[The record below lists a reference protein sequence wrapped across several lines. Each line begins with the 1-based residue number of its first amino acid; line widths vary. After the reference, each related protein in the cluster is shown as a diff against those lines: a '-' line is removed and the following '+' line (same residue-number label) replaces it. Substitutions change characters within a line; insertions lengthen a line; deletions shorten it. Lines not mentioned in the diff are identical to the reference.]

1 MILYLSS
8 SPCSV
13 SADPINPRFSTNP
26 TNPMTQTDDF
36 EYMRMALDL
45 AARGAGYVAPNPM
58 VGAVVVRQGQV
69 VGRGYHQAVGGP
81 HAEVHAIDDA
91 GELARGATLY
101 VTLEPCNHHGRTPPC
116 TRKILE
122 AGIGKVV
129 VAVLDPNPDVA
140 GGGNAYLQSHGVEVV
155 CGVCRDRAA
164 RLNESFFKYARAKVP
179 FVVLKMA
186 ATLDGRIA
194 TRTGD
199 ARWVT
204 GPESRVRVHALRHA
218 MDAIMVGVGTVLC
231 DDPELTTR
239 LEGDRGV
246 DATRIILDTHL
257 RMPDTARML
266 QQASAAETWVVCGPG
281 EAPDN
286 KKRLTDQG
294 ALVLEADIADRR
306 IDLSTLMRVLG
317 EKGVTSLLI
326 EGGAQVA
333 AAALKAGIVDK
344 VLFFYAPKI
353 LGGDDGVPMCGGPGP
368 ERMRDSL
375 RLHRME
381 VERVGA
387 DVLVSGYL
395 HPELS

>member
-1 MILYLSS
+1 MN
-8 SPCSV
+8 
-13 SADPINPRFSTNP
+13 PI
-26 TNPMTQTDDF
+26 DDQD
-36 EYMRMALDL
+36 YMRMALDL
-45 AARGAGYVAPNPM
+45 AVQGAGYVAPNPM
-58 VGAVVVRQGQV
+58 VGAVVVREGQV

-91 GELARGATLY
+91 GDRARGATLY
-101 VTLEPCNHHGRTPPC
+101 VTLEPCNHQGRTPPC

-122 AGIGKVV
+122 AGIRRVV
-129 VAVLDPNPDVA
+129 VAVADPNPDVT
-140 GGGNAYLQSHGVEVV
+140 GGGNAFLKRHGVEVD
-155 CGVCRDRAA
+155 CGVCRGHAA

-204 GPESRVRVHALRHA
+204 GPEARGRVHALRHA
-218 MDAIMVGVGTVLC
+218 LDAIMVGVGTVLA

-239 LEGDRGV
+239 LSEGPGA

-257 RMPDTARML
+257 RMPDSARML
-266 QQASAAETWVVCGPG
+266 RQASAAETWVVCGPG
-281 EAPDN
+281 AAPDN
-286 KKRLTDQG
+286 KKRLMDQG
-294 ALVLEADIADRR
+294 ALILESGIVDGR
-306 IDLSTLMRVLG
+306 IDLAALMQVLG
-317 EKGVTSLLI
+317 ARGVTSLLI

-333 AAALKAGIVDK
+333 ATALKAGIVDK

-353 LGGDDGVPMCGGPGP
+353 LGGDDGVPMCSGPGP
-368 ERMRDSL
+368 EKMRQSL
-375 RLHRME
+375 PLHRME

-395 HPELS
+395 HPAPESGN

>member
-1 MILYLSS
+1 MNS
-8 SPCSV
+8 
-13 SADPINPRFSTNP
+13 
-26 TNPMTQTDDF
+26 TDDQDF
-36 EYMRMALDL
+36 MRMALDL
-45 AARGAGYVAPNPM
+45 AALGAGYVAPNPM

-91 GELARGATLY
+91 GDRARGATLY
-101 VTLEPCNHHGRTPPC
+101 VTLEPCNHQGRTPPC

-122 AGIGKVV
+122 AGIGRVV
-129 VAVLDPNPDVA
+129 VAVADPNPDVT
-140 GGGNAYLQSHGVEVV
+140 GGGNAFLMHHGVQVD
-155 CGVCRDRAA
+155 CGVCRDQAT
-164 RLNESFFKYARAKVP
+164 RLNESFFKYARTKVP

-204 GPESRVRVHALRHA
+204 GPEARGRVHALRHA
-218 MDAIMVGVGTVLC
+218 LDAIMVGVGTVLA

-239 LEGDRGV
+239 LAEGPGA

-281 EAPDN
+281 AAPDN
-286 KKRLTDQG
+286 KKRLMDQG
-294 ALVLEADIADRR
+294 AQILESDIADGR
-306 IDLSTLMRVLG
+306 IDLVALMRVLG
-317 EKGVTSLLI
+317 ARGVSSLLI

-333 AAALKAGIVDK
+333 AAALKAGVVDK
-344 VLFFYAPKI
+344 VLIFYAPKI
-353 LGGDDGVPMCGGPGP
+353 LGGDDGVPMCSGPGP
-368 ERMRDSL
+368 EKMGQSL
-375 RLHRME
+375 PLHRME

-395 HPELS
+395 HPAPESGDF

>member
-1 MILYLSS
+1 MN
-8 SPCSV
+8 
-13 SADPINPRFSTNP
+13 PIRPSNDNEF
-26 TNPMTQTDDF
+26 
-36 EYMRMALDL
+36 MRMALEL

-58 VGAVVVRQGQV
+58 VGAVVVQEGRV
-69 VGRGYHQAVGGP
+69 VGTGYHQAVGGP

-91 GELARGATLY
+91 GDLARGATLY

-116 TRKILE
+116 THKILA
-122 AGIGKVV
+122 AGLQRVV
-129 VAVLDPNPDVA
+129 VAVADPNPDVA
-140 GGGNAYLQSHGVEVV
+140 GGGNAYLKDQGLQVL
-155 CGVCRDRAA
+155 CGVCREQAL
-164 RLNESFFKYARAKVP
+164 RLNESFFKYARTKIP

-204 GPESRVRVHALRHA
+204 GPEARARVHALRHA
-218 MDAIMVGVGTVLC
+218 MDAIMVGVGTVKV

-239 LEGDRGV
+239 LEAGRGV

-266 QQASAAETWVVCGPG
+266 QQASVAETWVVCGPAA
-281 EAPDN
+281 APDN
-286 KKRLTDQG
+286 RKRLADQG
-294 ALVLEADIADRR
+294 AVIVEAGLADGR
-306 IDLSTLMRVLG
+306 IDLAALMRILG
-317 EKGVTSLLI
+317 ARGITSLLI

-333 AAALKAGIVDK
+333 SAALNAGILDK
-344 VLFFYAPKI
+344 VFFFYAPKI
-353 LGGDDGVPMCGGPGP
+353 LGGDDGIPMCSGPGP
-368 ERMRDSL
+368 EKMRESL
-375 RLHRME
+375 PLHRVE

-395 HPELS
+395 NPLAR

>member
-1 MILYLSS
+1 M
-8 SPCSV
+8 P
-13 SADPINPRFSTNP
+13 P
-26 TNPMTQTDDF
+26 TDDYGF
-36 EYMRMALDL
+36 MRMALDL
-45 AARGAGYVAPNPM
+45 AGRGAGYVAPNPM

-91 GELARGATLY
+91 GDRARGATLY

-122 AGIGKVV
+122 AGIERVV
-129 VAVLDPNPDVA
+129 VAVEDPNPDVA
-140 GGGNAYLQSHGVEVV
+140 GGGNACLKDHGVQVV
-155 CGVCRDRAA
+155 CGVCRDQAA
-164 RLNESFFKYARAKVP
+164 RLNESFFKYARTKVP

-204 GPESRVRVHALRHA
+204 GPESRGRVHALRHA

-239 LEGDRGV
+239 LEEGRGV
-246 DATRIILDTHL
+246 DATRIVLDTHL

-281 EAPDN
+281 TAADN
-286 KKRLTDQG
+286 RKRLTDQG
-294 ALVLEADIADRR
+294 ALVLEAEVADGR
-306 IDLSTLMRVLG
+306 IDLSALLRVLG
-317 EKGVTSLLI
+317 ERGVTSLLI

-344 VLFFYAPKI
+344 ALFFYAPKI
-353 LGGDDGVPMCGGPGP
+353 LGGSDGVPMCGGPGP
-368 ERMRDSL
+368 DKMKDSL
-375 RLHRME
+375 PLHRLE

-395 HPELS
+395 HSGAENGIAECD

>member
-1 MILYLSS
+1 M
-8 SPCSV
+8 
-13 SADPINPRFSTNP
+13 NP
-26 TNPMTQTDDF
+26 TNDHD
-36 EYMRMALDL
+36 YMRMALDL
-45 AARGAGYVAPNPM
+45 AVRGAGYVSPNPM

-91 GELARGATLY
+91 GDRARGATLY

-122 AGIGKVV
+122 AGIRRVV
-129 VAVLDPNPDVA
+129 VAVADPNPDVA
-140 GGGNAYLQSHGVEVV
+140 GGGNAFLKHHGVQVD
-155 CGVCRDRAA
+155 CGVCRDQAA
-164 RLNESFFKYARAKVP
+164 RLNESFFKYTRTKVP

-204 GPESRVRVHALRHA
+204 GPEARGRVHALRHA
-218 MDAIMVGVGTVLC
+218 LDAIMVGVGTVLA

-239 LEGDRGV
+239 LAESHGV

-281 EAPDN
+281 APPDN
-286 KKRLTDQG
+286 KKRLMDQG
-294 ALVLEADIADRR
+294 ALILESDIVDGR
-306 IDLSTLMRVLG
+306 IDLAALMRVLG
-317 EKGVTSLLI
+317 ARSVTSVLV

-353 LGGDDGVPMCGGPGP
+353 LGGDDGVPMCSGPGP
-368 ERMRDSL
+368 ERMRESL
-375 RLHRME
+375 PLHRME

-387 DVLVSGYL
+387 DLLVSGSL
-395 HPELS
+395 HAEAESGEGEYD

>member
-1 MILYLSS
+1 MN
-8 SPCSV
+8 
-13 SADPINPRFSTNP
+13 PIRPSNDNEF
-26 TNPMTQTDDF
+26 
-36 EYMRMALDL
+36 MRMALEL

-58 VGAVVVRQGQV
+58 VGAVVVQEGRV
-69 VGRGYHQAVGGP
+69 VGTGYHQAVGGP

-91 GELARGATLY
+91 GDQARGATLY

-116 TRKILE
+116 THKILA
-122 AGIGKVV
+122 AGIQRVV
-129 VAVLDPNPDVA
+129 VAVADPNPDVA
-140 GGGNAYLQSHGVEVV
+140 GGGNAYLKDQGLQVL
-155 CGVCRDRAA
+155 CGVCREQAL
-164 RLNESFFKYARAKVP
+164 RLNESFFKYARTKIP

-204 GPESRVRVHALRHA
+204 GPEARARVHALRHA
-218 MDAIMVGVGTVLC
+218 MDAIMVGVGTVKV

-239 LEGDRGV
+239 LEAGRGV

-266 QQASAAETWVVCGPG
+266 QQASVAETWVVCGPAA
-281 EAPDN
+281 APDN
-286 KKRLTDQG
+286 RKRLADQG
-294 ALVLEADIADRR
+294 AVIVEAGLADGR
-306 IDLSTLMRVLG
+306 IDLAALMRILG
-317 EKGVTSLLI
+317 ARGITSLLI

-333 AAALKAGIVDK
+333 SAALNAGILDK
-344 VLFFYAPKI
+344 VFFFYAPKI
-353 LGGDDGVPMCGGPGP
+353 LGGDDGIPMCSGPGP
-368 ERMRDSL
+368 EKMRESL
-375 RLHRME
+375 PLHRVE

-395 HPELS
+395 NPLAR

>member
-1 MILYLSS
+1 MN
-8 SPCSV
+8 
-13 SADPINPRFSTNP
+13 PI
-26 TNPMTQTDDF
+26 DDQD
-36 EYMRMALDL
+36 YMRMALDL
-45 AARGAGYVAPNPM
+45 AVQGAGYVAPNPM
-58 VGAVVVRQGQV
+58 VGAVVVREGQV

-91 GELARGATLY
+91 GDRARGATLY

-122 AGIGKVV
+122 AGIRRVV
-129 VAVLDPNPDVA
+129 VAVADPNPDVA
-140 GGGNAYLQSHGVEVV
+140 GGGNAFLKGHGVQVD
-155 CGVCRDRAA
+155 CGVCRDQAF
-164 RLNESFFKYARAKVP
+164 RLNESFFKYARTKVP

-204 GPESRVRVHALRHA
+204 GPEARGRVHALRHA
-218 MDAIMVGVGTVLC
+218 LDAIMVGVGTVLA

-239 LEGDRGV
+239 LSEGPGA

-266 QQASAAETWVVCGPG
+266 RQASAAETWVVCGPG
-281 EAPDN
+281 AAPDN
-286 KKRLTDQG
+286 KKRLMDQG
-294 ALVLEADIADRR
+294 ALILESGIVDGR
-306 IDLSTLMRVLG
+306 IDLAALIRVLG
-317 EKGVTSLLI
+317 ARGVTSLLV
-326 EGGAQVA
+326 EGGARVA

-353 LGGDDGVPMCGGPGP
+353 LGGDDGVPMCSGPGP
-368 ERMRDSL
+368 EKMGQSL
-375 RLHRME
+375 PLHRME

-395 HPELS
+395 HGEPDSTEGG

>member
-1 MILYLSS
+1 
-8 SPCSV
+8 
-13 SADPINPRFSTNP
+13 
-26 TNPMTQTDDF
+26 MTPTDDR
-36 EYMRMALDL
+36 EYMSMALDL
-45 AARGAGYVAPNPM
+45 AGRGAGYVAPNPM

-91 GELARGATLY
+91 GDLARDATLY

-116 TRKILE
+116 THKILE
-122 AGIGKVV
+122 AGIRRVV
-129 VAVLDPNPDVA
+129 VAVEDPNPDVA
-140 GGGNAYLQSHGVEVV
+140 GGGNAYLAGQGVQVV
-155 CGVCRDRAA
+155 CGVCRDQAA
-164 RLNESFFKYARAKVP
+164 RLNESFFKYARTKVP

-204 GPESRVRVHALRHA
+204 GPESRGRVHALRHA
-218 MDAIMVGVGTVLC
+218 MDAIMVGVGTVIC

-239 LEGDRGV
+239 LEGGRGV

-266 QQASAAETWVVCGPG
+266 QQASAAETWVVCGP
-281 EAPDN
+281 EAASDN
-286 KKRLTDQG
+286 KKRLADQG
-294 ALVLEADIADRR
+294 ALVLEAGIAGGR
-306 IDLSTLMRVLG
+306 IDLSALMRMLG
-317 EKGVTSLLI
+317 QRGITSLLI

-333 AAALKAGIVDK
+333 AASLRAGIVDK

-375 RLHRME
+375 PMHRME
-381 VERVGA
+381 IERVGA

-395 HPELS
+395 NPESDTGNRNVRYHNSNAK

>member
-1 MILYLSS
+1 
-8 SPCSV
+8 
-13 SADPINPRFSTNP
+13 
-26 TNPMTQTDDF
+26 MTPTDDQ
-36 EYMRMALDL
+36 EYMRLALDL
-45 AARGAGYVAPNPM
+45 AARGAGYVSPNPM

-116 TRKILE
+116 THKILA
-122 AGIGKVV
+122 AGIRRVV
-129 VAVLDPNPDVA
+129 VAVADPNPDVT
-140 GGGNAYLQSHGVEVV
+140 GGGNSYLKDHGVQVI
-155 CGVCRDRAA
+155 CGVCRDQAA
-164 RLNESFFKYARAKVP
+164 GLNESFFKYARTKLP

-204 GPESRVRVHALRHA
+204 GPESRARVHALRHA
-218 MDAIMVGVGTVLC
+218 MDAIMVGVGTVLS

-239 LEGDRGV
+239 LEDGRGV

-266 QQASAAETWVVCGPG
+266 QQASAGETWVVCGPG
-281 EAPDN
+281 ASPDN

-294 ALVLEADIADRR
+294 ALVLEADLADGRV
-306 IDLSTLMRVLG
+306 DLAALMRVLG
-317 EKGVTSLLI
+317 ARGVTSLLI

-368 ERMRDSL
+368 EKMRESL
-375 RLHRME
+375 PLHRME
-381 VERVGA
+381 VDRVGT
-387 DVLVSGYL
+387 DLLVSGYL
-395 HPELS
+395 YPGTDGGNGECD

>member
-1 MILYLSS
+1 MN
-8 SPCSV
+8 
-13 SADPINPRFSTNP
+13 PIRPSNDNEF
-26 TNPMTQTDDF
+26 
-36 EYMRMALDL
+36 MRMALEL

-58 VGAVVVRQGQV
+58 IGAVVVQEGRV
-69 VGRGYHQAVGGP
+69 VGTGYHQAVGGP

-91 GELARGATLY
+91 GDQARGATLY

-116 TRKILE
+116 THKILA
-122 AGIGKVV
+122 AGIQRVV
-129 VAVLDPNPDVA
+129 VAVADPNPDVA
-140 GGGNAYLQSHGVEVV
+140 GGGNAYLKDQGLQVL
-155 CGVCRDRAA
+155 CGVCREQAL
-164 RLNESFFKYARAKVP
+164 RLNESFFKYARTKIP

-204 GPESRVRVHALRHA
+204 GPEARARVHALRHA
-218 MDAIMVGVGTVLC
+218 MDAIMVGVGTVKV

-239 LEGDRGV
+239 LEAGHGV

-266 QQASAAETWVVCGPG
+266 QQASVAETWVVCGPAA
-281 EAPDN
+281 APDN
-286 KKRLTDQG
+286 RKRLADQG
-294 ALVLEADIADRR
+294 AVIVEAGLADGR
-306 IDLSTLMRVLG
+306 IDLAALMRILG
-317 EKGVTSLLI
+317 ARGITSLLI

-333 AAALKAGIVDK
+333 SAALNAGILDK
-344 VLFFYAPKI
+344 VFFFYAPKI
-353 LGGDDGVPMCGGPGP
+353 LGGDDGIPMCSGPGP
-368 ERMRDSL
+368 EKMRESL
-375 RLHRME
+375 PLHRVE

-395 HPELS
+395 NPLAR

>member
-1 MILYLSS
+1 
-8 SPCSV
+8 
-13 SADPINPRFSTNP
+13 
-26 TNPMTQTDDF
+26 MTPTDDH
-36 EYMRMALDL
+36 EYMRLALDL

-91 GELARGATLY
+91 GDRARGATLY

-116 TRKILE
+116 TRKILD
-122 AGIGKVV
+122 AGIRKVV
-129 VAVLDPNPDVA
+129 VAVADPNPDVA
-140 GGGNAYLQSHGVEVV
+140 GGGNAYLKRHGVQVV
-155 CGVCRDRAA
+155 CGVCRDQAA
-164 RLNESFFKYARAKVP
+164 RLNESFFKYARTKIP

-204 GPESRVRVHALRHA
+204 GPEARGRVHALRHA
-218 MDAIMVGVGTVLC
+218 MDAIMVGVGTVLS
-231 DDPELTTR
+231 DDPQLTTR
-239 LEGDRGV
+239 LEEGPGV

-257 RMPDTARML
+257 RMPETARML

-281 EAPDN
+281 AAPDN

-294 ALVLEADIADRR
+294 ALILESNITDGR
-306 IDLSTLMRVLG
+306 IDLQALMRDLG
-317 EKGVTSLLI
+317 ARGVTSLLI
-326 EGGAQVA
+326 EGGARVA
-333 AAALKAGIVDK
+333 AAALKAGVVDK

-353 LGGDDGVPMCGGPGP
+353 LGGDDGVPMCNGPGP
-368 ERMRDSL
+368 EKMKESL
-375 RLHRME
+375 PLHHMA
-381 VERVGA
+381 VDRVGM
-387 DVLVSGYL
+387 DLLVSGYL
-395 HPELS
+395 HPAAESAEDESQYCSKSEALQILRPWRESH